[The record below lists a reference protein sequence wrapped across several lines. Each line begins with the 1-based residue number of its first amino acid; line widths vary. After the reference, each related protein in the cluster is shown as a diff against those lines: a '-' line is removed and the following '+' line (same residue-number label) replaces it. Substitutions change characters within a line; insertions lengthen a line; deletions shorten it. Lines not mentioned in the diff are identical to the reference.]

1 MSANMV
7 FLSVGINILTLRQK
21 KKHSHRLDVWK
32 HKEFFIHI
40 FFVSETF
47 PHCTI
52 TINKQRKAAWINK
65 FFKQW
70 QILKLIAKIKQWK
83 IVNKGKQR
91 AKLQGLKLRRTTIF
105 TEASMHD
112 DMHRIYKVL
121 FILRQTPLATFI

>member
-7 FLSVGINILTLRQK
+7 FWVSASTFLRCDRKKNIHTDLMYESIRNF
-21 KKHSHRLDVWK
+21 S
-32 HKEFFIHI
+32 FI
-40 FFVSETF
+40 FFFVRETF

-112 DMHRIYKVL
+112 DMHRIYMVL
-121 FILRQTPLATFI
+121 FILRQTQLATFI